1 MSKEAIFQKYPFI
14 KQEEISE
21 CRLMRY
27 DKGYK
32 DLILV
37 ENFCQKRGFFDT
49 EGKVI
54 VPLEY
59 SQITLGENFII
70 ADNSYSSV
78 VYDYEGNN
86 IMPVSETYR
95 YVSYIGKLILQGAG
109 NGTKVYD
116 KTGKEV
122 EEGVVYDEVFMQHD
136 EFLAV
141 KLNGHWKVLYS
152 V

>member
-1 MSKEAIFQKYPFI
+1 
-14 KQEEISE
+14 
-21 CRLMRY
+21 
-27 DKGYK
+27 
-32 DLILV
+32 
-37 ENFCQKRGFFDT
+37 
-49 EGKVI
+49 
-54 VPLEY
+54 
-59 SQITLGENFII
+59 
-70 ADNSYSSV
+70 
-78 VYDYEGNN
+78 
-86 IMPVSETYR
+86 MPVSETYR

-152 V
+152 VYLFNG